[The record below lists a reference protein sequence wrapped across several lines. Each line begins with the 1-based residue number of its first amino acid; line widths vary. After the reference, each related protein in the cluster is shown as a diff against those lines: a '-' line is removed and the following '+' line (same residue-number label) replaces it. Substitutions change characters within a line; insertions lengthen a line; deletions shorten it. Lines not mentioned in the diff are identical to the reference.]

1 MTVEDK
7 GRAWSSTIL
16 AGLWEGHTATR
27 AALTGEVRGLSDAQ
41 LGFRPAPGRWSIG
54 EILDHLCL
62 AERSITRT
70 ISRLLQHAAGLG
82 KIGEPGSLEVPSR
95 QIDVDAYNRA
105 ASSPESVMP
114 SPDRPLERLL
124 AGLDESRERLLE
136 VTRRADARVVGDVA
150 LPHFQL
156 GELNFYQ
163 WLAVEGA
170 HEAKHLA
177 QIRRIKADPGFPKQ

>member
-1 MTVEDK
+1 MIVEDK
-7 GRAWSSTIL
+7 GHAWSSTIL
-16 AGLWEGHTATR
+16 AGLWEGHAATR
-27 AALTGEVRGLSDAQ
+27 AALTGEVRGLNDAQ
-41 LGFRPAPGRWSIG
+41 LGFRPTPGRWSIG

-70 ISRLLQHAAGLG
+70 ISRLLQQAAGLG
-82 KIGEPGSLEVPSR
+82 QIGEPGSLEAPSR
-95 QIDVDAYNRA
+95 QIDVDVYNRA

-136 VTRRADARVVGDVA
+136 VTRRADARVVGDVR

-177 QIRRIKADPGFPKQ
+177 QIRRIKTDPAFPAR